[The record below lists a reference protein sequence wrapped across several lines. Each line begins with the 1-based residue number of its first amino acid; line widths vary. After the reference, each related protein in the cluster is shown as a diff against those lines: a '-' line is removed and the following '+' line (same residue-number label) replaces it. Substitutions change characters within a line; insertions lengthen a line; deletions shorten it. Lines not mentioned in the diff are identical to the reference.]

1 MSENLNSNNME
12 NDITNLKYVEI
23 DYRNLINKLREIKKE
38 NLKEKDFL
46 VVGENGL
53 VLKILSKPFCR

>member
-23 DYRNLINKLREIKKE
+23 DYRNLINKLREIKKKIAL
-38 NLKEKDFL
+38 LK
-46 VVGENGL
+46 
-53 VLKILSKPFCR
+53 KIKFN